1 MLHRHLLILQR
12 FSGSLF
18 GAPNGPNAFNVPG
31 DFHPVTDSGV
41 WEALAEK
48 PCGWSQ
54 IELGNL
60 ASIATGPRYCVIVS
74 RRWGSCEQVA
84 VACETFED
92 TCLRRQ
98 VRLSSLKTRKTS
110 PHRVDVRRP
119 FCSTCQLQQA
129 FACHGTIPQNANRVL
144 EPRVRNNKV

>member
-1 MLHRHLLILQR
+1 MWL
-12 FSGSLF
+12 
-18 GAPNGPNAFNVPG
+18 V
-31 DFHPVTDSGV
+31 V
-41 WEALAEK
+41 
-48 PCGWSQ
+48 

-129 FACHGTIPQNANRVL
+129 FACHGTIPHRADAVMHTKPSCGRSFITLSHLL
-144 EPRVRNNKV
+144 ETEMCALLLTPNPDVILL